1 MAAVCYSPRHHG
13 SSGESRLQTISA
25 PRTSPPPLE
34 PLPSP
39 TDVGMLG
46 VHQLKRAWGRQR
58 AKQKGQFA
66 FDPGEFHRDRLVFDA
81 LGLGLEQTLQFLGQ
95 NAPTFDE

>member
-1 MAAVCYSPRHHG
+1 
-13 SSGESRLQTISA
+13 
-25 PRTSPPPLE
+25 
-34 PLPSP
+34 
-39 TDVGMLG
+39 MLG

-81 LGLGLEQTLQFLGQ
+81 LQQSLDLT
-95 NAPTFDE
+95 